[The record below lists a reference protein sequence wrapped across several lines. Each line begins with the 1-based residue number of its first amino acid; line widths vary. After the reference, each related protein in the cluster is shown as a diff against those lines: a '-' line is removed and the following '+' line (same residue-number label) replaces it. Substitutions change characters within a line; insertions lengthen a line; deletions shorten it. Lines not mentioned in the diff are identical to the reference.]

1 MKTCFFP
8 TASAL
13 VLLALVLTMQPVR
26 AESSVQI
33 ALEDAVMVEWERLE
47 GASRYRFYLADEEL
61 GRSLGGQRLF
71 LQDPD
76 IDWSEVRIA
85 AETFRGDPVGETE
98 VIATTVKQ
106 RLVVRWDQDE
116 FDIPFIGVQ
125 ISGDG
130 RSGHM
135 AAEIIEFPY
144 LITAEP
150 ESVQRVLFGEA
161 VVREGRRTPGAP
173 FTFDDGEVESFGPYI
188 ELEVP

>member
-1 MKTCFFP
+1 MKIWSATT
-8 TASAL
+8 TAAL
-13 VLLALVLTMQPVR
+13 LGLALALPVQPVN

-47 GASRYRFYLADEEL
+47 GASRYKFYLGDEKL

-71 LQDPD
+71 LHDPD
-76 IDWSEVRIA
+76 IDWKAVRIE

-98 VIATTVKQ
+98 VIATTVKE
-106 RLVVRWDQDE
+106 RLVVRWDQNE
-116 FDIPFIGVQ
+116 FDIPFIGVH
-125 ISGDG
+125 IEGDG

-144 LITAEP
+144 LITAAP
-150 ESVQRVLFGEA
+150 ETVQRVLFGEA

-173 FTFDDGEVESFGPYI
+173 FSFDNGEVEGFGPYI
-188 ELEVP
+188 ELELP